1 MLVATTWRVTE
12 SERYRKAT
20 GAILEQLAWAID
32 YLYRIGKPRI
42 AESLR
47 RNWVDIAKHARF
59 LEDR

>member
-1 MLVATTWRVTE
+1 MTE

-20 GAILEQLAWAID
+20 GVTLEQLAWAID
-32 YLYRIGKPRI
+32 YLNRIGKPRI

-47 RNWVDIAKHARF
+47 RNWVQIAKRARF